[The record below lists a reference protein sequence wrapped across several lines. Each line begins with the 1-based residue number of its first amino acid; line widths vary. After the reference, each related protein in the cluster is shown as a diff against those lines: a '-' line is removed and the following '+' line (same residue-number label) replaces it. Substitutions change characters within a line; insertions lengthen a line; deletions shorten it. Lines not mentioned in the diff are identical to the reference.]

1 MTNILAVL
9 AIQLCAIR
17 LGLSDA
23 QTGTVCAAVLGV
35 VGLLVL
41 FVVSK
46 PLEKFRAVVWIAMAV
61 ALVGSFTLVGGFF
74 ELDTALWL
82 AQPLTLLPLL
92 LTPLLFA
99 AVSALSGL
107 WKGKNHADL

>member
-1 MTNILAVL
+1 
-9 AIQLCAIR
+9 
-17 LGLSDA
+17 
-23 QTGTVCAAVLGV
+23 
-35 VGLLVL
+35 
-41 FVVSK
+41 
-46 PLEKFRAVVWIAMAV
+46 MAV

-99 AVSALSGL
+99 AVSALAGL